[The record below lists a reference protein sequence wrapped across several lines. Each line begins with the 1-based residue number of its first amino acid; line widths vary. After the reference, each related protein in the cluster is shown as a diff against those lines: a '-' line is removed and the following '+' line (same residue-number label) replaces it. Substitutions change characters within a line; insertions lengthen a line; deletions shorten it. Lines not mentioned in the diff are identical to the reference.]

1 MSMNERA
8 MLSAASHQRLTAMG
22 IEVWVPQGSRDS
34 EAEPRVRLASGDGDW
49 VLVQR
54 QAWGR
59 EHPALIADITA
70 TIGPERCRFGQWAS
84 GEDAGVGVS
93 ELSERGIQ
101 HVLAFGMTPLGPRT
115 DERVLVAAELSELA
129 LSAAARRELWLALK
143 ARLR

>member
-1 MSMNERA
+1 MNERP
-8 MLSAASHQRLTAMG
+8 MMSAASHQRLTAMG
-22 IEVWVPQGSRDS
+22 IEVWVPRAERNA
-34 EAEPRVRLASGDGDW
+34 EAEPRIRLASGDGDW

-84 GEDAGVGVS
+84 GEDAGVGLS

-101 HVLAFGMTPLGPRT
+101 HVLAFGMNPLGPRT
-115 DERVLVAAELSELA
+115 DDRVVAVQA
-129 LSAAARRELWLALK
+129 LSDLAVSADARRELWLALK
-143 ARLR
+143 AKLR